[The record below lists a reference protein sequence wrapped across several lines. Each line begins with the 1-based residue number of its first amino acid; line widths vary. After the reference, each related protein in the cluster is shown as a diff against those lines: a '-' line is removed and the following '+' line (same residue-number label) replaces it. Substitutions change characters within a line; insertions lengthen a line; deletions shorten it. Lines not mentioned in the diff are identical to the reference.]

1 MHTPLPFEVEMFL
14 DTCLERKFKVSIIQ
28 QQESALVVRSSVFR
42 TTVFFL
48 IDKLTVIAI
57 SYDVAW
63 FTPIE
68 VNMCLDAWIRS
79 DDDDIIT

>member
-57 SYDVAW
+57 SYDVA
-63 FTPIE
+63 
-68 VNMCLDAWIRS
+68 
-79 DDDDIIT
+79 